1 MEQPTQ
7 LALEWFSTEGFM
19 PHGHCYLWTPGLLW
33 TFVIAEAVIVLAYFS
48 IPFGLL
54 YFVRKRTDLSFN
66 WMFKLF
72 SAFIF
77 ACGINHLL
85 DIWTIWHADY
95 WFDAMAR
102 IITAT
107 LSVTTAVL
115 LLRLIPQALK
125 QPSTQQLEA
134 ANSQLQ
140 AEIEQRNMI
149 EAELSRLKQNSD
161 ERYRILFEQA
171 ALGVAE
177 IDPVSIAFRQFN
189 QRLCDILGYER
200 SELQGI
206 NFQSLTHPDDWPAEL
221 RNLQA
226 LKAGEFPEFTM
237 ETRCLRK
244 DGATIWVKLTVS
256 PTRVSGAAQDAHITF
271 VQDITARKLAEQ
283 ALQEKLDELERW
295 HEATLGRETRVLE
308 LKREVNEL
316 LLNSDQPPRYANTAG
331 DGN

>member
-1 MEQPTQ
+1 MQQSTQ

-33 TFVIAEAVIVLAYFS
+33 TFVISESIIVLAYFS

-54 YFVRKRTDLSFN
+54 YFVRKRADLSFN

-77 ACGINHLL
+77 ACGITHLL
-85 DIWTIWHADY
+85 GIWTIWHPDY
-95 WFDAMAR
+95 WLDALTNAV
-102 IITAT
+102 TAT
-107 LSVTTAVL
+107 ISLATAIL
-115 LLRLIPQALK
+115 LWPLIPHALK
-125 QPSTQQLEA
+125 LPGTQ
-134 ANSQLQ
+134 QLQ
-140 AEIEQRNMI
+140 AEIEQRKL
-149 EAELSRLKQNSD
+149 AEDELLRLKQNSD

-206 NFQSLTHPDDWPAEL
+206 NFQSLTHPDDWPDEL

-226 LKAGEFPEFTM
+226 LIAGALPEFTM

-244 DGATIWVKLTVS
+244 DGTTIWVKLTVS
-256 PTRVSGAAQDAHITF
+256 PTRVSGAAPDAHITF

-316 LLNSDQPPRYANTAG
+316 LLNSGQPPRYANTAG
-331 DGN
+331 DNS